1 MTSCAAVLSDDFL
14 HLGDFRRQ
22 VLLVEKAIRDIAVE
36 GIERAETIAGIRTT
50 QILLHLPDR
59 AASGHD
65 EGAVDIA
72 RKLNT
77 VLTVLG
83 LEPSEHVK
91 RVEPHREIMEILPV
105 AVSLLADSDAAL
117 STKHTHHL
125 GDQRLAIIE
134 KTLILQ

>member
-59 AASGHD
+59 AAS
-65 EGAVDIA
+65 
-72 RKLNT
+72 
-77 VLTVLG
+77 
-83 LEPSEHVK
+83 
-91 RVEPHREIMEILPV
+91 
-105 AVSLLADSDAAL
+105 
-117 STKHTHHL
+117 
-125 GDQRLAIIE
+125 
-134 KTLILQ
+134 